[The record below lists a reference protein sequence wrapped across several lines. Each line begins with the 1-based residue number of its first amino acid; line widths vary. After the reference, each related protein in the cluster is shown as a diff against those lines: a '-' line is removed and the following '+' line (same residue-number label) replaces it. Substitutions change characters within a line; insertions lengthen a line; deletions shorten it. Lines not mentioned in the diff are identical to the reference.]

1 MQATGLVPG
10 CRATLCRRRP
20 QEYIR
25 VAMFLFRFTLNVNV
39 EVMASSWHLVG
50 EVFKRNLRGVKVGR
64 PIFNDDLSNF
74 WSNVIVYAYV
84 INDLDTYFDS
94 PLAIAARN
102 APLNSLAF
110 QRAFVMLKITR
121 EMNELGTA
129 LSNLQRALVDFN
141 MKKMKLKEGEK
152 LVTSFNGRQR
162 VESKK
167 YEERGEKMLEDLI
180 EILRTPDRKTEALKA
195 FYGNNVPTEE
205 ILLTYLKNES
215 MWCHVTMKQEQ
226 YLPEDGL
233 QQLQSKRKTQL
244 AQFARKVVQISNKF
258 LEMYVVGADNNIQV
272 ADSTDIRGFQF
283 DKNGRLST
291 ARRVRETTAFIGP
304 AAGIFTNLLR
314 FLTLAPTRTFLRVA
328 NSTPASSVSTTTT
341 SSTSA
346 STPARPGCPPPHPSS
361 SPTTPVAIDA
371 IEHAIE
377 FLTRLIYNYQVK
389 SK

>member
-50 EVFKRNLRGVKVGR
+50 EVLKRNLRGVKVGR

-141 MKKMKLKEGEK
+141 MKKNEI
-152 LVTSFNGRQR
+152 
-162 VESKK
+162 
-167 YEERGEKMLEDLI
+167 ERGG
-180 EILRTPDRKTEALKA
+180 EA
-195 FYGNNVPTEE
+195 G
-205 ILLTYLKNES
+205 
-215 MWCHVTMKQEQ
+215 
-226 YLPEDGL
+226 
-233 QQLQSKRKTQL
+233 
-244 AQFARKVVQISNKF
+244 
-258 LEMYVVGADNNIQV
+258 
-272 ADSTDIRGFQF
+272 DI
-283 DKNGRLST
+283 
-291 ARRVRETTAFIGP
+291 V
-304 AAGIFTNLLR
+304 
-314 FLTLAPTRTFLRVA
+314 
-328 NSTPASSVSTTTT
+328 
-341 SSTSA
+341 
-346 STPARPGCPPPHPSS
+346 
-361 SPTTPVAIDA
+361 
-371 IEHAIE
+371 
-377 FLTRLIYNYQVK
+377 
-389 SK
+389 

>member
-1 MQATGLVPG
+1 
-10 CRATLCRRRP
+10 
-20 QEYIR
+20 
-25 VAMFLFRFTLNVNV
+25 
-39 EVMASSWHLVG
+39 MASSWHLVG
-50 EVFKRNLRGVKVGR
+50 EVLKRNLEGVKVKK

-152 LVTSFNGRQR
+152 LVTSFNGQQR

-180 EILRTPDRKTEALKA
+180 EILRTEERKTEALKVI
-195 FYGNNVPTEE
+195 YGTKIPTEQN
-205 ILLTYLKNES
+205 LLTYLKNEDV
-215 MWCHVTMKQEQ
+215 WCHVTMKQEQ
-226 YLPEDGL
+226 YLSEDGL

-258 LEMYVVGADNNIQV
+258 LVMYKVGADNRIELVNP
-272 ADSTDIRGFQF
+272 IRGFQF
-283 DKNGRLST
+283 DKNGRLSGPQDVKET
-291 ARRVRETTAFIGP
+291 ATLIGP
-304 AAGIFTNLLR
+304 AAGIFTNVLR
-314 FLTLAPTRTFLRVA
+314 NLTLTFPRKFLRVA
-328 NSTPASSVSTTTT
+328 NPIPALGVSTRTP

-346 STPARPGCPPPHPSS
+346 STPATSGCRTPTNSV
-361 SPTTPVAIDA
+361 TTPVAIDA

-377 FLTRLIYNYQVK
+377 FLTRLIYNYQIK

>member
-1 MQATGLVPG
+1 
-10 CRATLCRRRP
+10 
-20 QEYIR
+20 
-25 VAMFLFRFTLNVNV
+25 
-39 EVMASSWHLVG
+39 MASSWHLVG
-50 EVFKRNLRGVKVGR
+50 EVLKRNLKGVKVGR

-167 YEERGEKMLEDLI
+167 YEERGEKMLKDLI
-180 EILRTPDRKTEALKA
+180 EILRTEERHKEALQA
-195 FYGNNVPTEE
+195 FYGTNVPTQEN
-205 ILLTYLKNES
+205 LLTYLKNES
-215 MWCHVTMKQEQ
+215 MWCHVTMDQEK

-233 QQLQSKRKTQL
+233 RQLQSKRMTQL

-258 LEMYVVGADNNIQV
+258 LEMYVVGDDNNIQV

-283 DKNGRLST
+283 DKNGRLPQADQIRSSAAAIIGT
-291 ARRVRETTAFIGP
+291 LLEDILASYGLGPFFEAF
-304 AAGIFTNLLR
+304 L
-314 FLTLAPTRTFLRVA
+314 FLV
-328 NSTPASSVSTTTT
+328 NENQ
-341 SSTSA
+341 TSA
-346 STPARPGCPPPHPSS
+346 ALVPTPLLTAPPTPARRGCPQPRPSS
-361 SPTTPVAIDA
+361 TPTTPVAIDA

-377 FLTRLIYNYQVK
+377 FLTRLIYNYQVE
-389 SK
+389 S